1 MELSKGKLSENS
13 TAARESSLWQI
24 LFGFEGFENKSWK
37 KLFEKKKYFF
47 HLKKGMVG
55 WSVGLV
61 HFSR

>member
-37 KLFEKKKYFF
+37 KLFEKKNTFF
-47 HLKKGMVG
+47 IWKRG
-55 WSVGLV
+55 WLGEVLG
-61 HFSR
+61 